1 MMNEHD
7 LHCKA
12 IAEDL
17 RKYNDGCYISYNGD
31 TYEIDDLETV
41 EIDGYEYY
49 VIDGENVDPDE
60 TETLSLYDYFDDY
73 YNIDWILD
81 SNKELQAVRVMV
93 ACGGPNIYINT
104 WDKQVEL
111 FWWTDSG
118 KYYLDNDL
126 CNAINSIFEEYW
138 NM

>member
-1 MMNEHD
+1 M
-7 LHCKA
+7 
-12 IAEDL
+12 
-17 RKYNDGCYISYNGD
+17 
-31 TYEIDDLETV
+31 
-41 EIDGYEYY
+41 
-49 VIDGENVDPDE
+49 
-60 TETLSLYDYFDDY
+60 YDYFDDY